1 VDHHLGLLAAG
12 LGDAG
17 TATRHLESARNA
29 YQPLGAV
36 AWADQCTAA
45 LDRLPAVGP
54 VGLPRFRFD
63 GASWELTYED
73 TQVHLPDAKGL
84 RDLATLVAAP
94 GTTVHVLDL
103 VGSEERL
110 GADPVL
116 DDQARA
122 SYRKRLTELDA
133 EIEEAQDWQ
142 DRARADRAT
151 AEREALIR
159 ELTAAAGLGGR
170 SRRLGD
176 VTERAR
182 KTVTARIRDAL
193 RRIERANPALGEHL
207 RATVTTGTSCG
218 YAPSG
223 GGGQASGSSSP

>member
-1 VDHHLGLLAAG
+1 MDHHLGLLAAG
-12 LGDAG
+12 LGDTA
-17 TATRHLESARNA
+17 TATRHLEAARSA
-29 YQPLGAV
+29 YQRLGAV
-36 AWADQCTAA
+36 AWADQCTSA
-45 LDRLPAVGP
+45 LDRLPTAGP
-54 VGLPRFRFD
+54 AGLPRFRFD

-116 DDQARA
+116 DEQARS
-122 SYRKRLTELDA
+122 SYRRRLAELDA
-133 EIEEAQDWQ
+133 ELEEAQDW
-142 DRARADRAT
+142 ARAERAT

-193 RRIERANPALGEHL
+193 RRIEPAHPALGEHL

-218 YAPSG
+218 YAPDR
-223 GGGQASGSSSP
+223 